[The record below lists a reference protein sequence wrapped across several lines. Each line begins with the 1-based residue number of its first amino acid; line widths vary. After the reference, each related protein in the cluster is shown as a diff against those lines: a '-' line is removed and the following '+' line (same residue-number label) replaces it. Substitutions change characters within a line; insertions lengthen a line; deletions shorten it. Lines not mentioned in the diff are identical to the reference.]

1 MAAPRVTQYLEH
13 IAFDDKVAV
22 LGKPEGEDS
31 QEQLVD
37 RALSD
42 DNRNCL
48 ALLLG
53 RKIVGN
59 SYRDGYQ

>member
-1 MAAPRVTQYLEH
+1 LEH